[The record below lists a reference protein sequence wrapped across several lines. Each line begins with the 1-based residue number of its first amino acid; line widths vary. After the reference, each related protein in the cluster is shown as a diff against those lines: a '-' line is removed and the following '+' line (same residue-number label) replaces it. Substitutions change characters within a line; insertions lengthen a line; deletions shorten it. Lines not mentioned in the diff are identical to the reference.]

1 MTVGRPPDHKRAP
14 RLDRGA
20 HPVKIMPSGHILIVD
35 DEPNTVKS
43 LTELL
48 TNQTDLT
55 VSSAAD
61 GHEAKQRLEEA
72 PSSPAGPVDL
82 VILDWRMPGLSGLDV
97 LTWLRNHPTL
107 AYTRVIMC
115 TAFNISDD
123 KVEALSAGA
132 DDYVT
137 KPYHNQEMLARVE
150 TTLRSQRLEKQLQ
163 EQTEQLAA
171 LNKASNAI
179 TTSLE
184 IGPIAEATVDGARQ
198 VLRTDLS
205 AIFLPEGAHDDNHNG
220 AYDGKRS
227 KRADVLHCRAVSGV
241 ARPDSF
247 HDVNPGQGA
256 IGSAYASQQTL
267 CYNDLQDAELHPV
280 AINAQVDSPRGVE
293 LKNLL
298 VAPLMIRSRSVGVLL
313 AANKKSGPFGEV
325 DQELFTSLAS
335 AVSRALENAW
345 LFQNVRTRQQELQES
360 HNRLQAVING
370 ILNPIYTIDENYRLM
385 AVNRHKADELQTTP
399 NNLVGRICY
408 RAFFQRRA
416 PCEHCLVAQML
427 AEREAQHWSVR
438 WVGDDHLPQ
447 EWDVHAYPLPRS
459 QSGAPSAVVVWQDR
473 TEERRLENSLLQAGK
488 LAAIGQLAAG
498 VAHEINNPL
507 TAINANSQMLKMV
520 IPQEDDMYE
529 AVDLIAR
536 AGARA
541 TNVVRGLL
549 DFARQNQYSFEH
561 GDVNNSVMQA
571 LNLVSYQLRSAD
583 IEINHQLQEEL
594 PEVRASWEHLK
605 TVWLN
610 LLINARDAVV
620 ARPGPRHI
628 EIETR
633 LAASGDHVQVL
644 VTDDGIGLSPAE
656 AAHIFEPFY
665 TTKEPGQGTG
675 LGLATSQRI
684 IQQHGGDIE
693 VVSRPAEGATF
704 VVRLP
709 VKPMEKE
716 IGD

>member
-1 MTVGRPPDHKRAP
+1 MDRPPDQTREP

-20 HPVKIMPSGHILIVD
+20 HPVKEMPSGHILIVD
-35 DEPNTVKS
+35 DDPDVVNS

-48 TNQTDLT
+48 SNQTNFV

-61 GHEAKQRLEEA
+61 GREAMKCLEDA
-72 PSSPAGPVDL
+72 PSGPAGPVDL

-150 TTLRSQRLEKQLQ
+150 TILRSQRLEKQLQ

-179 TTSLE
+179 TTSLDV
-184 IGPIAEATVDGARQ
+184 GQIAETTVDGARK
-198 VLRTDLS
+198 VLRTELS
-205 AIFLPEGAHDDNHNG
+205 AIFLPEVAREAGHNG
-220 AYDGKRS
+220 DYDGKRYQQ
-227 KRADVLHCRAVSGV
+227 ADILHCRAVSGSV
-241 ARPDSF
+241 GPDAF
-247 HDVNPGQGA
+247 QDVSPGQGA
-256 IGSAYASQQTL
+256 IGSAYEKQQAL
-267 CYNDLQDAELHPV
+267 CYNDLRSAATFNANVDAPQGHE
-280 AINAQVDSPRGVE
+280 I
-293 LKNLL
+293 KNLL

-313 AANKKSGPFGEV
+313 AANKEKGPFGEV
-325 DQELFTSLAS
+325 DQELFASLGS
-335 AVSRALENAW
+335 AVSRALENAS

-370 ILNPIYTIDENYRLM
+370 ILNPIYTIDEAYRLM
-385 AVNRHKADELQTTP
+385 AVNRHKAEELETTP
-399 NNLVGRICY
+399 ESLVGNICY
-408 RAFFQRRA
+408 RIFFNRRT
-416 PCEHCLVAQML
+416 PCEHCRVADML
-427 AEREAQHWSVR
+427 AQREAQHWSVR

-459 QSGAPSAVVVWQDR
+459 HRGAPSAVVVWQDR

-541 TNVVRGLL
+541 TKVVRGLL

-571 LNLVSYQLRSAD
+571 LNLVAYQLRSAD
-583 IEINHQLQEEL
+583 IEVSHDLQQDL

-620 ARPGPRHI
+620 ARPGPRNI

-644 VTDDGIGLSPAE
+644 VTDDGIGLSSAE

-693 VVSRPAEGATF
+693 VVSQPGEGATF

-709 VKPMEKE
+709 VKPLETE
-716 IGD
+716 IRD

>member
-1 MTVGRPPDHKRAP
+1 
-14 RLDRGA
+14 
-20 HPVKIMPSGHILIVD
+20 MPSGHILIVD

-48 TNQTDLT
+48 TNQTDFT

-82 VILDWRMPGLSGLDV
+82 VILDWRMPGLSGLEV

-137 KPYHNQEMLARVE
+137 KPYHNREMLARVE

-163 EQTEQLAA
+163 EQTSQLAA

-205 AIFLPEGAHDDNHNG
+205 AIFLPEGAHDANHNG
-220 AYDGKRS
+220 DYDGKRS

-247 HDVNPGQGA
+247 HDVKPGQGA

-280 AINAQVDSPRGVE
+280 AFNAQGDSPRGVE

-408 RAFFQRRA
+408 RAFFRRRA

-459 QSGAPSAVVVWQDR
+459 HSGAPSAVVVWQDR

-541 TNVVRGLL
+541 TKVVRGLL

-571 LNLVSYQLRSAD
+571 LNLVAYQLRSAD
-583 IEINHQLQEEL
+583 IEIDHRLQEDL
-594 PEVRASWEHLK
+594 PQVRASWEHLK

-620 ARPGPRHI
+620 ARPGPRNI

-684 IQQHGGDIE
+684 VQQHGGDIE
-693 VVSRPAEGATF
+693 VVSRPGEGATF

-709 VKPMEKE
+709 VKPIEKE
-716 IGD
+716 IRD